1 MNHLTIKQKF
11 AVLISV
17 VTLIYFFAMLSL
29 KLSNNA
35 IADNFNDFYQHNY
48 TSSRY
53 LDEIQQEQTAIL
65 SNIRAL
71 QIGYLINIPQQISN
85 TNPLILASYKN
96 TDSLLDK
103 FKQHYNGDDGLYR
116 QYEKHIKDFHQK
128 AKKFVNEMNSSAD
141 NVASRKTYVDFVE
154 ANQTL
159 LEFQTKFV
167 AQGEQS
173 AEANKN
179 YTEETIKH
187 SNIIF
192 YISLVVA
199 TVLSVGFILLISNG
213 LIDNITRV
221 GRSAHAMA
229 QGDLTIKAQI
239 KGSDE
244 IAILG
249 NEINTSISTIAAVI
263 SEVVNS
269 SKVVTSNSKNVL
281 ASTQQMESI
290 TSDVTENT
298 MQVVTAIEEMAVT
311 SKDIAQ
317 NTTETAHA
325 AENMANLAD
334 EGIKESDAAILR
346 VNELVGSLENSA
358 SAVQRLQVETKNI
371 EGILN
376 VIRGISEQTNLL
388 ALNAAIEAARAGEQG
403 RGFAVVADEVRTLAQ
418 RSSESVNE
426 IEKLIN
432 QIAQVG
438 EESSGKMQQS
448 QQLVTKTKEQIA
460 SSFDKIRV
468 ILAHIDDINAKAQ
481 QIATAAEEQSLV
493 AGQISENTHAVQE
506 LTDKSA
512 ELAGKTRGF
521 SDEMDKVSRAS
532 IDKLSFFKV

>member
-1 MNHLTIKQKF
+1 M
-11 AVLISV
+11 
-17 VTLIYFFAMLSL
+17 
-29 KLSNNA
+29 
-35 IADNFNDFYQHNY
+35 
-48 TSSRY
+48 
-53 LDEIQQEQTAIL
+53 
-65 SNIRAL
+65 
-71 QIGYLINIPQQISN
+71 QIGYLINIPQQISD
-85 TNPLILASYKN
+85 TNPVILASYTN
-96 TDSLLDK
+96 TDRLLNK
-103 FKQHYNGDDGLYR
+103 FKQHYNGDSRLVQ
-116 QYEKHIKDFHQK
+116 QYESLLQDFHQK
-128 AKKFVNEMNSSAD
+128 AKNFVNEMNGNAD
-141 NVASRKTYVDFVE
+141 HVASRQTYVEFVD
-154 ANQTL
+154 ANAAL
-159 LEFQTKFV
+159 LGFQSKFV
-167 AQGEQS
+167 TQGEQA
-173 AEANKN
+173 AEQTKTDTQASI
-179 YTEETIKH
+179 EQ

-192 YISLVVA
+192 YISLALA
-199 TVLSVGFILLISNG
+199 TILSVGFILLISNG
-213 LIDNITRV
+213 LIQNITKV
-221 GRSAHAMA
+221 GRAAHAMSQGNLTVQA
-229 QGDLTIKAQI
+229 QV

-249 NEINTSISTIAAVI
+249 NELNSSISSMAAVI

-269 SKVVTSNSKNVL
+269 SNVVTSNSKNVL
-281 ASTQQMESI
+281 NSTQEMESF

-298 MQVVTAIEEMAVT
+298 LQVVTAIEEMAVT

-334 EGIKESDAAILR
+334 EGIKESDAAIAR

-432 QIAQVG
+432 QIAMVG

-448 QQLVTKTKEQIA
+448 QQLVTTTKEQIA

-468 ILAHIDDINAKAQ
+468 ILTHIDDINGKAQ

-506 LTDKSA
+506 LTEKSA
-512 ELAGKTRGF
+512 ELAGKTRAY
-521 SDEMDKVSRAS
+521 SDEMDFVSQAS
-532 IDKLSFFKV
+532 IEKLSFFKV

>member
-1 MNHLTIKQKF
+1 MNHLSIKQKF

-128 AKKFVNEMNSSAD
+128 AQKFVNEMNSSAD
-141 NVASRKTYVDFVE
+141 NVATRQTYVDFVE

-179 YTEETIKH
+179 YTDETIKQ

-229 QGDLTIKAQI
+229 QGDLTVKAQI

-249 NEINTSISTIAAVI
+249 NEINKSISTIAAVI

-281 ASTQQMESI
+281 TSTQQMESI

-346 VNELVGSLENSA
+346 VNELVGSLENSSA
-358 SAVQRLQVETKNI
+358 AVQRLQVETKNI

-448 QQLVTKTKEQIA
+448 QILVTKTKEQIA
-460 SSFDKIRV
+460 ASFDKIRV